1 VFKLDVSDGCKEHYN
16 DYLGVLNVLGSLK
29 HPSTVINDDSFE
41 WLEKKILKL
50 VTKPKEVDRVKKD
63 VKVAWEEW
71 KREGGRSFSR
81 HFTGFDTDA
90 LVAMV
95 EKTVECE
102 CKVRSKRKPGENKMD
117 DIEIM
122 LQSNDYSKSDI
133 LNIIKQM

>member
-1 VFKLDVSDGCKEHYN
+1 MFKLDVSDGCKEHYN
-16 DYLGVLNVLGSLK
+16 DYRGVLNVLGSLR
-29 HPSTVINDDSFE
+29 HPSTVITDDSFE
-41 WLEKKILKL
+41 WLEKNLLKL
-50 VTKPKEVDRVKKD
+50 ITKPKEVVRVKKN
-63 VKVAWEEW
+63 VKDAWKEW

-90 LVAMV
+90 LVSMV

-102 CKVRSKRKPGENKMD
+102 CAVRNKSKPGENKMD

-122 LQSNDYSKSDI
+122 LQSDDYSKSDI